1 MNIYRFARQEWQAG
15 NRDPETVTDQ
25 YITEAL
31 ASDDPQAAFQS
42 AVREL
47 VSAAFGQFRRRI
59 EDRVLMNTR
68 TAPLGVIDWPRSF
81 SQTKFH
87 KQDHSRHEDWLELL
101 ETEVWISGKG
111 MVPWADVTTAD
122 IEETIEAYEL
132 HVAGMQQ
139 RIRKLEAARK
149 LMQDYDVSRF
159 GDIPAEQVKTVIAM
173 PV

>member
-1 MNIYRFARQEWQAG
+1 MSVYRFARQEWQAG
-15 NRDPETVTDQ
+15 HRDPETVTAD
-25 YITEAL
+25 YIQEAL
-31 ASDDPQAAFQS
+31 ASDDPEAAFQS

-68 TAPLGVIDWPRSF
+68 TPLGVIDWPRSF

-87 KQDHSRHEDWLELL
+87 KQDRSRHEDWLEFL
-101 ETEVWISGKG
+101 ETEVWIAGKG
-111 MVPWADVTTAD
+111 MIPWADVTSAD
-122 IEETIEAYEL
+122 IAETIEAYEL
-132 HVAGMQQ
+132 HITGMQK

-149 LMQDYDVSRF
+149 LMMDHDVSRF
-159 GDIPAEQVKTVIAM
+159 GDIPSEQAKTVIAM